1 MQLLVLFLSKLYILL
16 CTPVSLGTLLTRM
29 YCVNLAVRSGN
40 IRMAKLR
47 KNAFLP
53 MRVEAIKRLALCVK
67 TSKNS
72 ATLDFFGKSKDNHII
87 ANERY
92 LKKSEK

>member
-1 MQLLVLFLSKLYILL
+1 
-16 CTPVSLGTLLTRM
+16 
-29 YCVNLAVRSGN
+29 
-40 IRMAKLR
+40 MAKLR